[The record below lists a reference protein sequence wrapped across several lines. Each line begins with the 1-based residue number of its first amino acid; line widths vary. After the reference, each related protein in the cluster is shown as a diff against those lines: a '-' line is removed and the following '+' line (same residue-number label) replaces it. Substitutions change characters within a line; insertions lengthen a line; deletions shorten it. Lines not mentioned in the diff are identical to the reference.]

1 MTDARTFGIPELT
14 AVIDGADHVDV
25 KTVTASLSLREFVAA
40 TLRFRP
46 RWLVGLFAIRAAFA
60 WLLRLRHPV
69 PTRVDRRPTAERI
82 SFAPGAA
89 AGFFTV
95 TAGQEDTFLLMHASD
110 THLTGYLAFVVDP
123 ADLTSAAPGSGANA
137 RRTFHAVTVVRYHR
151 WTGPV
156 YFAVVRPF
164 HHLVVGA
171 MVRSAARTGR
181 SPGVPGGSGDVSRQ
195 AQNRNNPAPTAAR

>member
-1 MTDARTFGIPELT
+1 MTDALSFGIPELA

-25 KTVTASLSLREFVAA
+25 KTVTTTLSLREFVAA

-69 PTRVDRRPTAERI
+69 PTGVDRRPTAEQM
-82 SFAPGAA
+82 SFAPGSAV
-89 AGFFTV
+89 GFFTV
-95 TAGQEDTFLLMHASD
+95 TAGQEGRFLLVQAAD

-123 ADLTSAAPGSGANA
+123 ADPSDSAATEPEANA
-137 RRTFHAVTVVRYHR
+137 PRTFHAVTVVRYHR
-151 WTGPV
+151 WTGPL

-171 MVRSAARTGR
+171 MVRSAARS
-181 SPGVPGGSGDVSRQ
+181 SPSASLPVIS
-195 AQNRNNPAPTAAR
+195 PA